1 MFVQA
6 TSSLERYGSVKS
18 QSMLR
23 ESEAPLD
30 NETVEASVG
39 TPYSDR
45 LGEPADPS
53 AATSAAILDL
63 DTLDQEVKI

>member
-6 TSSLERYGSVKS
+6 TSSLESHGRVKS

-23 ESEAPLD
+23 QPEAPLD
-30 NETVEASVG
+30 NETVGASVG
-39 TPYSDR
+39 TQYSDR
-45 LGEPADPS
+45 LGEPADP
-53 AATSAAILDL
+53 AATTSATVLDL